1 MAPERTTRRTGRRQL
16 LNDDR
21 PASALYVFL
30 PTTKRHWKEKG
41 LSKRQFF
48 AASVAMLSPHPAVS
62 PMIGFKLK
70 VLVADDSK
78 LVHDVFQQISAH
90 SPIPFDVIPA
100 NDGQQTWDVL
110 HRGGVHLA
118 FIDVNMPEMSGMEA
132 VGKART
138 AGNKTFVTLMSA
150 NANERRMQLAQQLRV
165 CDFLAKP
172 FAPEAVLSILKTYCR
187 VTVPSNALVV
197 DDSATVR
204 RIINKVLAN
213 SIFNIDVTEAGNGE
227 AALEHCDNGEF
238 DVVFL
243 DSNMPGLPGTQT
255 LERLLERD
263 PGVKVIMISGER
275 NEERRKWALDRGAFT
290 FLYKPFNAAD
300 IDREL
305 HALFGLRR
313 PLLAGIEQMR
323 FARAP
328 ADAQW

>member
-1 MAPERTTRRTGRRQL
+1 
-16 LNDDR
+16 
-21 PASALYVFL
+21 
-30 PTTKRHWKEKG
+30 
-41 LSKRQFF
+41 
-48 AASVAMLSPHPAVS
+48 
-62 PMIGFKLK
+62 MIGFKLK

-90 SPIPFDVIPA
+90 SPIPFDVISA
-100 NDGQQTWDVL
+100 DDGQQAWDVL

-118 FIDVNMPEMSGMEA
+118 FIDVNMPQMSGMEA
-132 VGKART
+132 VGKARN

-150 NANERRMQLAQQLRV
+150 NANQRRMQLAQTLRV
-165 CDFLAKP
+165 YDFLAKP

-213 SIFNIDVTEAGNGE
+213 SIFNIDVTEAGNGQ
-227 AALEHCDNGEF
+227 AALDHCDNGEF

-243 DSNMPGLPGTQT
+243 DCNMPGLPGTQT
-255 LERLLERD
+255 LERLIERD

-275 NEERRKWALDRGAFT
+275 NDERRKWALDRGAFA

-313 PLLAGIEQMR
+313 PMLAAVEPMR
-323 FARAP
+323 FARTAEHAP
-328 ADAQW
+328 AEPRW